1 MAFFNDRS
9 EPDIPACGGSTTTF
23 DDKAP
28 KVIVSREIVWLSC
41 DCSFRTVAE
50 PVPPYEYI
58 AAFAAKVDNGVLA
71 GYIAR
76 DFHRSAETLHGLGV
90 VSDAVLADLAAIVE
104 KYDFARSN
112 GRCHSTSG
120 LPENFGGSLS
130 VDYASGESIYF
141 SDNQSPII
149 RGDAGAA
156 LVDCMKRALKK
167 DAVKGLPTAADVT
180 GLRFEERDKEGGYH
194 IIDWNGTALHTE
206 QKYRFDG
213 DDGPVYVKDATT
225 APEDFDRIRALIDRN
240 GLLYW
245 GGLPERSGPIFE
257 MYDKSLTFRLKDGTT
272 RTVRD
277 VMKGPDFTRNG
288 IFETEMAVNEV
299 LRDLK

>member
-58 AAFAAKVDNGVLA
+58 AAFAAKVDDGVLA

-76 DFHRSAETLHGLGV
+76 DFHRSAETLHRLGV

-156 LVDCMKRALKK
+156 PLCL
-167 DAVKGLPTAADVT
+167 
-180 GLRFEERDKEGGYH
+180 
-194 IIDWNGTALHTE
+194 
-206 QKYRFDG
+206 
-213 DDGPVYVKDATT
+213 
-225 APEDFDRIRALIDRN
+225 
-240 GLLYW
+240 
-245 GGLPERSGPIFE
+245 
-257 MYDKSLTFRLKDGTT
+257 
-272 RTVRD
+272 
-277 VMKGPDFTRNG
+277 
-288 IFETEMAVNEV
+288 
-299 LRDLK
+299 